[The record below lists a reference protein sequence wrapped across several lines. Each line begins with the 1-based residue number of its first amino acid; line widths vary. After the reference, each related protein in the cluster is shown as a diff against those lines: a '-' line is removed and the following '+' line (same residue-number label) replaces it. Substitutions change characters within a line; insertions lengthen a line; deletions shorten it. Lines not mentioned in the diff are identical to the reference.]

1 MTDNIRVLA
10 IDDSPLMRRLLS
22 EIFKGAHHFEM
33 VGAAQDAAAARG
45 LIRETR
51 PDVITL
57 DIKMPDMDGLTFLA
71 EIVES
76 HNIPVVM
83 VSYFTQEG
91 AEEAL
96 SALEIG
102 AVDFVGKPMGST
114 DEGWGPFRQILLE
127 RVRAAAGAR
136 RVRSS
141 SDPRTPHPS
150 PPLMNNS
157 ETIIAIGSST
167 GGTEALMEIFR
178 VLPAGLPGIVVV
190 QHMPEYLTDYFAQNL
205 NRVSPMEIKE
215 ASDGDEVRPGRA
227 LIARGNNHM
236 AIREDGNKYRI
247 ETHQGPKV
255 WNCRPA
261 VDVLFDS
268 VASVAREKAI
278 GVILTGMGE
287 DGAIGL
293 TRMNKNGARTIVQN
307 KESCVVFGMPK
318 KAIEL
323 GAAEFVLPL
332 QDIPGK
338 ILEILSESVSA

>member
-22 EIFKGAHHFEM
+22 EIFKGALHFEL

-57 DIKMPDMDGLTFLA
+57 DNKMPDMDGLTFLA

-76 HNIPVVM
+76 HYIPVVM

-102 AVDFVGKPMGST
+102 AVDFVGKPIGST

-127 RVRAAAGAR
+127 RVRAAAGAQ

-141 SDPRTPHPS
+141 SAPRTPHPS
-150 PPLMNNS
+150 PQLMHDS

-190 QHMPEYLTDYFAQNL
+190 QHMPENLTDFFAQNL

-215 ASDGDEVRPGRA
+215 ARDGDEVCPGRA

-236 AIREDGNKYRI
+236 AIRGDGNKYRI

-293 TRMNKNGARTIVQN
+293 THMNKNGARTIVQN

-323 GAAEFVLPL
+323 GAAEFILPL
-332 QDIPGK
+332 QDIP
-338 ILEILSESVSA
+338 